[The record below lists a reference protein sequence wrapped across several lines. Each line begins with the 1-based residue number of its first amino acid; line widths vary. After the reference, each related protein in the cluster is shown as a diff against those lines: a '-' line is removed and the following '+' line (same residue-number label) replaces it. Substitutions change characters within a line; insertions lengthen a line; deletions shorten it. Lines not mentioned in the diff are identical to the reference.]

1 MNKIIYAT
9 VLSCFIASFGFSQ
22 QSTKY
27 RKIIENNSR
36 DDCTQTD
43 DENTIPHGSYNFDS
57 KTDIEMLFF
66 GDINARIEYF
76 LSPFVSPVLLRIL
89 NDSKKIAFLL

>member
-57 KTDIEMLFF
+57 KTDTSMPGSNIFC
-66 GDINARIEYF
+66 
-76 LSPFVSPVLLRIL
+76 LLH
-89 NDSKKIAFLL
+89 SKVRTDCEF

>member
-57 KTDIEMLFF
+57 KTDIEMLFSETSMPGSNIF
-66 GDINARIEYF
+66 C
-76 LSPFVSPVLLRIL
+76 LLH
-89 NDSKKIAFLL
+89 SKVRTDCEF